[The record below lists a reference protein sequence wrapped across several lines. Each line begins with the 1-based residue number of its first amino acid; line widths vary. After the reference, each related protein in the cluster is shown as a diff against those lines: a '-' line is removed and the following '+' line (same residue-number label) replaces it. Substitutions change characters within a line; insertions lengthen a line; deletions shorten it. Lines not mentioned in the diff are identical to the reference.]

1 MRFLL
6 ALLLILVLQG
16 PAWAKLSAG
25 GIVEQLTGEV
35 KLKYQSGD
43 VEVEWKAPPLNTLLG
58 GNVPEDLTVK
68 VSPYTTL
75 LGDKAVPL
83 QLFQKGRLYRTIYPR
98 IDIRVYGNALVAT
111 KTIKRRSELSAEN
124 VEVRRMHF
132 KDLPRQPLTS
142 LDGVLR
148 SHANRDIPA
157 GMALTSGLIDLPS
170 VVKSGSMVTVQIVSG
185 DLTVIGSGVALS
197 DGQIGQLIKVKN
209 PASKREFSGRVLG
222 EGLVE
227 VRLED

>member
-1 MRFLL
+1 MRFFL
-6 ALLLILVLQG
+6 AFLLILLLQG

-25 GIVEQLTGEV
+25 GIVEQLTEEA
-35 KLKYQSGD
+35 KLRYQSAD
-43 VEVEWKAPPLNTLLG
+43 VEVEWKAPPLDTLLG
-58 GNVPEDLTVK
+58 GSTPEDLTVK
-68 VSPYTTL
+68 VSPFALL
-75 LGDKAVPL
+75 LGDKALPL
-83 QLFQKGRLYRTIYPR
+83 QLFRKDRLYRTIYPR
-98 IDIRVYGNALVAT
+98 IDVRVYGNALVAS
-111 KTIKRRSELSAEN
+111 KTIKRGAEITAEN
-124 VEVRRMHF
+124 AEVRRMSL

-157 GMALTSGLIDLPS
+157 GMALTNGLIDLPS
-170 VVKSGSMVTVQIVSG
+170 VVKSGSMVSVQIVSG